1 MTPDF
6 VRLPPL
12 LLNEGQPSFAR
23 LGTLVASTVW
33 VLYDLNVYGESMPRI
48 PVKDN
53 SRVALRIRAADKA
66 KILRAVA
73 LERTDLTDL
82 ILENTLRA
90 ADSVIERAERL
101 ILSERDSMRV
111 LDLLENLPAPND
123 RLLRAAKSLPQAE

>member
-1 MTPDF
+1 
-6 VRLPPL
+6 
-12 LLNEGQPSFAR
+12 
-23 LGTLVASTVW
+23 
-33 VLYDLNVYGESMPRI
+33 MPRI

-73 LERTDLTDL
+73 LERTDLTTF